1 MDYLFQ
7 YGLFLAKAA
16 TLVVALIFI
25 VASVGQMVR
34 QAREHMAEQLDVRN
48 INQRLERMADIV
60 RGEVLNDAAWKEY
73 IKAKKKE
80 QKEEDK
86 AARKGKTQRK
96 PHLFVLDFDG
106 DIAATATGSL
116 REEITA
122 ILQIAEDDD
131 AVLLRLESS
140 GGYVHSYGLAASQLQ
155 RLRARKLHLTV
166 AVDKVAASGG
176 YLMAGVAD
184 RIIAAPFAIIGS
196 IGVVA
201 QLPNVHRLLKKND
214 VDIELHTAGQYKRT
228 LTMLGEN
235 TDEGRAKFVEE
246 LEDTHALFKEYLA
259 EHRSGLDLARV
270 ATGEH
275 WYGRR
280 ALELKLIDEI
290 STSDDYLLT
299 NLRSHDIYSVS
310 YKQRRP
316 LSERLSES
324 MRALVR
330 AVVRWRPAL
339 ATSDIGSPRIQ
350 ARGDTPHARFQSEL

>member
-16 TLVVALIFI
+16 TIVVALIF
-25 VASVGQMVR
+25 VVGSMAQMVR
-34 QAREHMAEQLDVRN
+34 QAREQLAEQLEVRN
-48 INQRLERMADIV
+48 INQRLERMADIL
-60 RGEVLNDAAWKEY
+60 RGEVMKDGAWKNY
-73 IKAKKKE
+73 VKSKKKE
-80 QKEEDK
+80 EK
-86 AARKGKTQRK
+86 AEAKAEKKGKTQRK
-96 PHLFVLDFDG
+96 PHMFVLDFDG
-106 DIAATATGSL
+106 DIAATATDNL

-122 ILQIAEDDD
+122 ILQIAEDED

-201 QLPNVHRLLKKND
+201 QLPNVNRLLKKHD

-246 LEDTHALFKEYLA
+246 LEDTHLLFKEYLH
-259 EHRSGLDLARV
+259 EHRAGLDLDKV

-290 STSDDYLLT
+290 TTSDDYLLQ
-299 NLRSHDIYSVS
+299 NLRSHEIFSVE
-310 YKQRRP
+310 YKHRRP
-316 LSERLSES
+316 LSERLGNS
-324 MRALVR
+324 MKLAARSIAT
-330 AVVRWRPAL
+330 WRPSLPASL
-339 ATSDIGSPRIQ
+339 TNGPRVQ
-350 ARGDTPHARFQSEL
+350 ARGADHHARYQSEL